1 MPHSAISSSSPH
13 SDLQSPSTM
22 LRLYNTATKNKE
34 EIKPLVPGRIG
45 LYACGPTVYRRA
57 HIGNL
62 RAYVMEDVLR
72 RTLENI
78 EGFKVKHVMNITDVG
93 HLTDEADAGEDKM
106 EKAARESE
114 KDARTIAREFEKL
127 FIEDMEALRIL
138 KPSAMP
144 RATEHIEEQ
153 IELVKTLEE
162 KWMTYRT
169 SGGIY
174 FDTSKFPS
182 YGRFGGQSMEEK
194 REGARVEANP
204 EKKNPADFALWKF
217 SKPDEKRQME
227 WESPWGMGFPGWHA
241 ECSAMSRKELGQPF
255 DIHAGGVDHIPVHH
269 ENEIAQSEAAYGM
282 PLANCW
288 MHVEFLTVDGVKM
301 SKSLGNTHTLDDLR
315 ERGIEPA
322 AFRLFLL
329 GAHYRSK
336 QNFTWEAASGAQKS
350 FDKLERAARSWDEPK
365 GSCESFDR
373 KFRSAIED
381 DLNTPEALAAVWK
394 MTDSSEPSC
403 AKAASLAFMDR
414 VLGLCM
420 DGVIARPLLIPKE
433 IKALADQRLKARR
446 LGDWDNADR
455 FREEIE
461 GRGWKAL
468 DTKDGYTLERQ

>member
-1 MPHSAISSSSPH
+1 
-13 SDLQSPSTM
+13 M
-22 LRLYNTATKNKE
+22 LRLYNTASKNTE
-34 EIKPLVPGRIG
+34 EIKPIVPGRIG

-57 HIGNL
+57 HIGNF
-62 RAYVMEDVLR
+62 RAYVMQDVLR

-138 KPSAMP
+138 KPAAMP

-169 SGGIY
+169 SDGIY
-174 FDTSKFPS
+174 FDTSKFPA

-227 WESPWGMGFPGWHA
+227 WNSPWGLGFPGWHV

-269 ENEIAQSEAAYGM
+269 ENEIAQSQAAYGV
-282 PLANCW
+282 PLANEW
-288 MHVEFLTVDGVKM
+288 MHVEFLTVDGRKM
-301 SKSLGNTHTLDDLR
+301 SKSLGNTLTLDDLR
-315 ERGIEPA
+315 ERGMAPA
-322 AFRLFLL
+322 DLRFFFL
-329 GAHYRSK
+329 GAHYRSM
-336 QNFTWEAASGAQKS
+336 QNFTWEAAQGAKAARE
-350 FDKLERAARSWDEPK
+350 KIERAARSWKEPA
-365 GSCESFDR
+365 GRCEDAERDFT
-373 KFRSAIED
+373 SAMEN
-381 DLNTPEALAAVWK
+381 DLNTPEALAVVWK
-394 MTDSSEPSC
+394 MIDSDHPAG
-403 AKAASLAFMDR
+403 AKSASLLFMDR
-414 VLGLCM
+414 VLGVGFS
-420 DGVIARPLLIPKE
+420 DVAAKPLLAPKE
-433 IKALADQRLKARR
+433 IKSLADERLKARR
-446 LGDWDNADR
+446 MGDWDNADR